1 MRGPLPITSSRR
13 RLLAAAL
20 AASLLLAV
28 PVGAVAEDGLKEAR
42 KELRET
48 KDDIRARAAKMR
60 AIQRGMNRLATRIA
74 QTQEEIFRSIE
85 RQRDLTEQI
94 RVLEVRLTI
103 LHDRLD
109 QRTREA
115 YILGPG
121 APILYLL
128 TATSAEDA
136 VNRIGFLDEMN
147 RRDGV
152 LARKVA
158 HAEARLDAARDE
170 VDRQEAILDFA
181 KQQLAIDREELRH
194 KLEQSHELYA
204 QLQEH
209 KDAVLWEI
217 SRIRPFGVCPVQGP
231 HAISD
236 SFGIWVKRSEE
247 RGGDHVHQGVDITAA
262 YGTPIVAPFDG
273 LAVTAN
279 NKMGGLAVKVL
290 GDFGYVYNAHL
301 SRFGQLGY
309 VERGDVIGY
318 VGATGNAGGP
328 HDHFEWHPGNG
339 AAADPYP
346 FLMQVC

>member
-1 MRGPLPITSSRR
+1 MPSRR

-28 PVGAVAEDGLKEAR
+28 PLGAVAEDALKEAR
-42 KELRET
+42 QELRQT

-60 AIQRGMNRLATRIA
+60 AIQRSMNRLATRIA
-74 QTQEEIFRSIE
+74 RTLEEIYRAVE
-85 RQRDLTEQI
+85 RQRVLAHQI
-94 RVLEVRLTI
+94 DVLEVRHAI
-103 LHDRLD
+103 LQARLD

-115 YILGPG
+115 YIMGPG

-128 TATSAEDA
+128 TATSAEDV

-147 RRDGV
+147 RRDAE

-158 HAEARLDAARDE
+158 HAEARLGAARAE
-170 VDRQEAILDFA
+170 LDRQEAILELA
-181 KQQLAIDREELRH
+181 RQQLALDRQELRD
-194 KLEQSHELYA
+194 KMERSRELYA
-204 QLQEH
+204 LLQEH
-209 KDAVLWEI
+209 KDDVRWEI
-217 SRIRPFGVCPVQGP
+217 SRIRPFAVCPVQGP

-262 YGTPIVAPFDG
+262 LGTPIVAPFDG

-290 GDFGYVYNAHL
+290 GEFGYVYNAHL
-301 SRFGQLGY
+301 SRFGRLGY
-309 VERGDVIGY
+309 VQKGDVIGY

-328 HDHFEWHPGNG
+328 HDHFEWHPGGG
-339 AAADPYP
+339 AAVDPYP